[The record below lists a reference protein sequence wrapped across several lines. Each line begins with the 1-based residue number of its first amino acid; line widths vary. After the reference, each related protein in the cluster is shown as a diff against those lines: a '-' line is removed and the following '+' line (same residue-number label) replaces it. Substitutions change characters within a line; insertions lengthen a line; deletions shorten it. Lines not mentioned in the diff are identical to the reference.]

1 MKKRTAET
9 HRVQRDGRLLEI
21 QYDPCWLPA
30 TIYGEDQALITCRSV
45 HPTDAPLSIA
55 PSGFYQRTLARSIVS
70 AAGGPVDYIDVMLSV
85 EAAE

>member
-30 TIYGEDQALITCRSV
+30 CVYGEALAIVTCRSIY
-45 HPTDAPLSIA
+45 PTNAPLSIA
-55 PSGFYQRTLARSIVS
+55 PSGFYQRTLAPSIVT
-70 AAGGPVDYIDVMLSV
+70 AAGGPMDYIDGMLSAPG
-85 EAAE
+85 E